1 MARKGGRGRLK
12 RASSPTVWKIQRKGG
27 RFVPKPSPGPHGK
40 RQGMPLLMIIR
51 DVLKIAKNSKEAESI
66 VKSGGILV
74 DGRIREDPR
83 LPVGLMDV
91 LEIPAIE
98 KSYRMVPSKTSPLT
112 LLEIPNDEKAKKL
125 CEVKSKKS
133 EKGGKFQC
141 GFHDGRSILIGGEV
155 NLKVGDSCLIEIPSQ
170 NIVRNFGLKIDS
182 LIIITS
188 GQSRG
193 KIGKVVQMKPGSI
206 SRVAMATISVA
217 GVNID
222 VPLRMVM
229 VVGDE
234 KPVITIEG
242 VN

>member
-1 MARKGGRGRLK
+1 M
-12 RASSPTVWKIQRKGG
+12 
-27 RFVPKPSPGPHGK
+27 
-40 RQGMPLLMIIR
+40 
-51 DVLKIAKNSKEAESI
+51 
-66 VKSGGILV
+66 
-74 DGRIREDPR
+74 
-83 LPVGLMDV
+83 
-91 LEIPAIE
+91 
-98 KSYRMVPSKTSPLT
+98 
-112 LLEIPNDEKAKKL
+112 
-125 CEVKSKKS
+125 
-133 EKGGKFQC
+133 
-141 GFHDGRSILIGGEV
+141 IGGEV

-170 NIVRNFGLKIDS
+170 SIVRNFGLKIDS
-182 LIIITS
+182 LIIITG

-222 VPLRMVM
+222 VPLKMVM